1 MKKQEYP
8 VFLIKGFLDSGK
20 TSFIRDAV
28 LGDGFANRGDTLVI
42 LLEEGEEEY
51 PQQFLKDNY
60 TTIYTF
66 DNQEEFTI
74 ENIEKVVNEVKPDRI
89 LIEMN
94 AMWDA
99 TKIVFPSSFVIVQS
113 ITFIDATTFK
123 IYFNNMRQKFVDML
137 KDSDAIFFNRIENLD
152 EMVPYQ
158 QSLKMINPNAEYVY
172 QKVSGEIV
180 TKLECDLP
188 YDIKEDTI
196 VFHDD
201 DFGIWYID
209 AIDNPDRYE
218 GKYVVYSGQVMNDPS
233 FPKGVIVV
241 GREAMTCCADDIQFI
256 GPYVIAKGIELE
268 DSTWVRIKC
277 KINYEED
284 ADGRKVIVLTCEELA
299 RIKQIENPVLN
310 LA

>member
-1 MKKQEYP
+1 MKKEYP
-8 VFLIKGFLDSGK
+8 VFLIKGFLESGK

-28 LGDGFANRGDTLVI
+28 IGDGFAQRGDTLVI
-42 LLEEGEEEY
+42 LLEEGEEEF
-51 PQQFLKDNY
+51 PEQLLKDNY
-60 TTIYTF
+60 TTVYSF
-66 DNQEEFTI
+66 NSKEEFTL
-74 ENIEKVVNEVKPDRI
+74 ENINKVVNEVKPDRI

-94 AMWDA
+94 AMWDMSDF
-99 TKIVFPSSFVIVQS
+99 TFPKEFVIVQS

-123 IYFNNMRQKFVDML
+123 VYFNNMRQKFVDMIRE
-137 KDSDAIFFNRIENLD
+137 SDAVFFNRIENIED
-152 EMVPYQ
+152 MTQYQ

-172 QKVSGEIV
+172 QKVSGEII

-188 YDIKEDTI
+188 YDIKKDVI

-209 AIDNPDRYE
+209 AIDNPDRYN
-218 GKYVVYSGQVMNDPS
+218 GKYVVYSGQVMNDSS

-256 GPYVIAKGIELE
+256 GPYVVAKGIELE
-268 DSTWVRIKC
+268 DLTWVRIKC

-284 ADGRKVIVLTCEELA
+284 VDGRKVIVLTCEELA
-299 RIKQIENPVLN
+299 RIKPIANPVLN
-310 LA
+310 LV

>member
-1 MKKQEYP
+1 MKKEYP

-28 LGDGFANRGDTLVI
+28 IGDGFAQRGDTLVI
-42 LLEEGEEEY
+42 LLEEGEEEF
-51 PQQFLKDNY
+51 PEQLLKDNY
-60 TTIYTF
+60 TTVYSF
-66 DNQEEFTI
+66 NSKEEFTL
-74 ENIEKVVNEVKPDRI
+74 ENINKVVNEVKPDRI

-94 AMWDA
+94 AMWDMSDF
-99 TKIVFPSSFVIVQS
+99 TFPKEFVIVQS

-123 IYFNNMRQKFVDML
+123 VYFNNMRQKFVDMIRE
-137 KDSDAIFFNRIENLD
+137 SDAVFFNRIENIED
-152 EMVPYQ
+152 MTQYQ

-172 QKVSGEIV
+172 QKVSGEII

-188 YDIKEDTI
+188 YDIKKDVI

-209 AIDNPDRYE
+209 AIDNPDRYN
-218 GKYVVYSGQVMNDPS
+218 GKYVVYSGQVMNDSS

-268 DSTWVRIKC
+268 DLTWVRIKC

-284 ADGRKVIVLTCEELA
+284 VDGRKVIVLTCEELA
-299 RIKQIENPVLN
+299 RIKPIANPVLN
-310 LA
+310 LV

>member
-1 MKKQEYP
+1 MKKEYP
-8 VFLIKGFLDSGK
+8 VFLIKGFLESGK

-28 LGDGFANRGDTLVI
+28 IGDGFAQRGDTLVI
-42 LLEEGEEEY
+42 LLEEGEEEF
-51 PQQFLKDNY
+51 PEQLLKDNY
-60 TTIYTF
+60 TTVYSF
-66 DNQEEFTI
+66 NSKEEFTL
-74 ENIEKVVNEVKPDRI
+74 ENINKVVNEVKPDRI

-94 AMWDA
+94 AMWDMSDF
-99 TKIVFPSSFVIVQS
+99 TFPNEFVIVQS

-123 IYFNNMRQKFVDML
+123 VYFNNMRQKFVDMIRE
-137 KDSDAIFFNRIENLD
+137 SDAVFFNRIENIED
-152 EMVPYQ
+152 MTQYQ

-172 QKVSGEIV
+172 QKVSGEII

-188 YDIKEDTI
+188 YDIKKDVI

-209 AIDNPDRYE
+209 AIDNPDRYN
-218 GKYVVYSGQVMNDPS
+218 GKYVVYSGQVMNDSS

-268 DSTWVRIKC
+268 DLTWVRIKC

-284 ADGRKVIVLTCEELA
+284 VDGRKVIVLTCEELA
-299 RIKQIENPVLN
+299 RIKPIANPVLN
-310 LA
+310 LV